1 MVLCT
6 AAALLGQA
14 EVKGVVRD
22 AQTGE
27 PLSRVAV
34 QLAEPSRQ
42 VITGAAGTFDLGGL
56 ADGEYDL
63 KVSTVGY
70 RLLQTHLTVESGEA
84 KELSLALSPDTFRR
98 TEHIEVR
105 TDPFDAALD
114 FTIGGN
120 EIKNL
125 STVLADDPLR
135 AVQSMPG
142 VSSNDDFESRFSLHG
157 APYEQIGLYLDD
169 ILLHMPFHTVQGE
182 GPSGSMTVF
191 NGDMVDSMSLQ
202 SEAYDARFEDRTAGV
217 LDVHTR
223 DGSRSETSFRLTA
236 GVADAG
242 ILAEGPLGK
251 KHRGSWLA
259 SFRKSYLQYLLQQSA
274 DQPMAFGFMD
284 SQVQF
289 TYDLTPRNNVK
300 LKLVDGTSDLD
311 SSKLRD
317 SLPLNTSMLA
327 GYRFTLINLE
337 WQYSP
342 SPEFLLTSH
351 AAFMRERY
359 ADTNVNQN
367 TLGEG
372 FYGEWVGKSDA
383 TWIWDPSAT
392 LGFGV
397 SARRIRGQGS
407 SEYYSD
413 ATAATLTDG
422 YRGNLT
428 LLGGYAQQSWSGLRK
443 RLHLSAGVR
452 WERMAGN
459 GPATLSPQ
467 GSVAFLPNPS
477 TKFQVSW
484 GRYSQFPDVQDLD
497 SIYVTTRL
505 LPARSTHTVAAVE
518 QRLGRLA
525 RLRVE
530 AYQRVD
536 RDLPF
541 RPYEEARLAAGGQII
556 PDNFQAP
563 ITNSLSG
570 RAKGVEIFLQK
581 RTANRL
587 TGWVS
592 YSLGYSRQQDSV
604 TGARFASDQ
613 DQRHTVNAY
622 LGYRIRPSVNLSL
635 KWTYGSGFPV
645 PGYFQLEGG
654 AYYLSSVLNGARLA
668 PYQRTDVRINKS
680 RTFDRWKITVYGEV
694 VNLLNRP
701 NYRFDS
707 YNGYNPATGQAYLSF
722 MNMFPILP
730 SAGVMVEF

>member
-1 MVLCT
+1 M
-6 AAALLGQA
+6 
-14 EVKGVVRD
+14 
-22 AQTGE
+22 
-27 PLSRVAV
+27 
-34 QLAEPSRQ
+34 
-42 VITGAAGTFDLGGL
+42 
-56 ADGEYDL
+56 
-63 KVSTVGY
+63 
-70 RLLQTHLTVESGEA
+70 
-84 KELSLALSPDTFRR
+84 
-98 TEHIEVR
+98 
-105 TDPFDAALD
+105 
-114 FTIGGN
+114 
-120 EIKNL
+120 
-125 STVLADDPLR
+125 
-135 AVQSMPG
+135 
-142 VSSNDDFESRFSLHG
+142 
-157 APYEQIGLYLDD
+157 
-169 ILLHMPFHTVQGE
+169 
-182 GPSGSMTVF
+182 
-191 NGDMVDSMSLQ
+191 
-202 SEAYDARFEDRTAGV
+202 
-217 LDVHTR
+217 
-223 DGSRSETSFRLTA
+223 
-236 GVADAG
+236 
-242 ILAEGPLGK
+242 
-251 KHRGSWLA
+251 
-259 SFRKSYLQYLLQQSA
+259 
-274 DQPMAFGFMD
+274 
-284 SQVQF
+284 
-289 TYDLTPRNNVK
+289 
-300 LKLVDGTSDLD
+300 
-311 SSKLRD
+311 
-317 SLPLNTSMLA
+317 
-327 GYRFTLINLE
+327 
-337 WQYSP
+337 
-342 SPEFLLTSH
+342 
-351 AAFMRERY
+351 
-359 ADTNVNQN
+359 
-367 TLGEG
+367 
-372 FYGEWVGKSDA
+372 
-383 TWIWDPSAT
+383 
-392 LGFGV
+392 
-397 SARRIRGQGS
+397 
-407 SEYYSD
+407 
-413 ATAATLTDG
+413 
-422 YRGNLT
+422 
-428 LLGGYAQQSWSGLRK
+428 
-443 RLHLSAGVR
+443 
-452 WERMAGN
+452 
-459 GPATLSPQ
+459 
-467 GSVAFLPNPS
+467 AFLPNPS